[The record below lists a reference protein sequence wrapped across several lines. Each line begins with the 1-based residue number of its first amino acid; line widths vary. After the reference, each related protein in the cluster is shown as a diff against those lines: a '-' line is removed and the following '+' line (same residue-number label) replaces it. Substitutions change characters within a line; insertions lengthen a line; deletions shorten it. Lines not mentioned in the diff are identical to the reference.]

1 VSRSDGWSEAT
12 APPSYITNNLP
23 LFISLFADSAFPL
36 NNREMRALMKAVL
49 VFEKLEPIGD
59 IPQTKCTMVS
69 SLNLRGQVPKVSGRE

>member
-1 VSRSDGWSEAT
+1 
-12 APPSYITNNLP
+12 
-23 LFISLFADSAFPL
+23 
-36 NNREMRALMKAVL
+36 MRALMKAVL